1 VYYNSDFIF
10 SHGKKIQFCK
20 FLFED
25 NLEKHAFSV
34 EKNNLQPKLTTLAK
48 KFKNGEGEGEGGE
61 PHWCRV
67 SR

>member
-34 EKNNLQPKLTTLAK
+34 EKNNLQPKLTTLAQ
-48 KFKNGEGEGEGGE
+48 KNKTGGGGGAGGATTL
-61 PHWCRV
+61 V
-67 SR
+67 